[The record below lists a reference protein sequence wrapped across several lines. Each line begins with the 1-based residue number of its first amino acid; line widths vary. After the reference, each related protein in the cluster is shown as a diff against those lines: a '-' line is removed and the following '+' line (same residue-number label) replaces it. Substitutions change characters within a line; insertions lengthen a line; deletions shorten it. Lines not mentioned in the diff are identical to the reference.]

1 MEKES
6 CTFSYCERPQVV
18 EHETDFLILGG
29 GMAACGAAYEA
40 AAWANPKKIRITV
53 VDKAATDRSGAVA
66 QGLSAI
72 NTFMGGN
79 KIEDYVRYVRTDLM
93 GIIREDLV
101 FDLGRHVDDS
111 VMLFEE
117 WGLPIWKKGDD
128 GFSLDGHQA
137 KDAGKPM
144 IKDVYGDPQKI
155 EQTVCRSGKWQ
166 IMINGESYKAIVA
179 EAAKKALESNRKAT
193 GVEENHFERVFIT
206 KPLMDANVPN
216 RIAGAIGFSVRE
228 NKAYI
233 FKAKA
238 ILCAM
243 GGAVNVFR
251 PRSIGEG
258 MGRAWFPVWN
268 SGSGYYF
275 GLQAGAEMTLME
287 NRFVPMRFKDGYGP
301 VGAWFLFFK
310 AKALSADGTDAQVKY
325 GEAVERDFPGYGK
338 AMGTCL
344 RNHVSMI
351 ALRNCEGPI
360 KMQTHTAMQT
370 MGQSFIEK
378 LGEKEG
384 KKKLKHLEAEAWEDF
399 LDMTIAQAG
408 MWAASDIEPDKE
420 PSELIPS
427 EPYLLGSHAGCAGFW
442 VSGPGDISG
451 APAEWSWGYN
461 RMSTVQGLFMA
472 GDVVGASGH
481 KFSSGSH
488 AEGRIAGK
496 AAIAFILD
504 NPDYKPVIKESID
517 ELLSEMYLPY
527 EIYEKY
533 KNYTTSGTFPPN
545 DPRNVNPHY
554 IKPDMYQKRLM
565 KLMDEYVGGISTWY
579 TTSKTM
585 IEEGLKKLKVLEEDG
600 ARLAAANLHELLRCW
615 ENYHR
620 VWAAEAHARHILFRE
635 ESRYPGYYYR
645 ADFPKIDDQN
655 WKCFTNSRYNSAT
668 GEWEFKKVPYVQ
680 IVS

>member
-1 MEKES
+1 
-6 CTFSYCERPQVV
+6 
-18 EHETDFLILGG
+18 
-29 GMAACGAAYEA
+29 
-40 AAWANPKKIRITV
+40 
-53 VDKAATDRSGAVA
+53 
-66 QGLSAI
+66 
-72 NTFMGGN
+72 
-79 KIEDYVRYVRTDLM
+79 M

-101 FDLGRHVDDS
+101 YDLGRVVDDS
-111 VMLFEE
+111 VYLFEE

-137 KDAGKPM
+137 KDAGKAALSEGGTP
-144 IKDVYGDPQKI
+144 
-155 EQTVCRSGKWQ
+155 CRSGKWQ

-179 EAAKKALESNRKAT
+179 EAAKMALETNKKAT
-193 GVEENHFERVFIT
+193 GVEDNHFERVFVIKLLLDT
-206 KPLMDANVPN
+206 NKPNQV
-216 RIAGAIGFSVRE
+216 AGAVGFSVRE
-228 NKAYI
+228 NKAYV

-238 ILCAM
+238 ILNST

-268 SGSGYYF
+268 SGSGYAM
-275 GLQAGAEMTLME
+275 GMQVGAEMTLME

-310 AKALSADGTDAQVKY
+310 AKALDGVGDDPQVKY
-325 GEAVERDFPGYGK
+325 GEAVERDYPGYGK

-351 ALRNCEGPI
+351 SLKNAEGPI
-360 KMQTHTAMQT
+360 KMQTHAAMKNLGST
-370 MGQSFIEK
+370 FMDK

-427 EPYLLGSHAGCAGFW
+427 EPYLLGSHSGCAGFW
-442 VSGPGDISG
+442 CSGPGDVKG

-461 RMSTVQGLFMA
+461 RMSTVNGLFMA

-488 AEGRIAGK
+488 AEGRIAAK
-496 AAIAFILD
+496 AAIAYILD
-504 NPDYKPVIKESID
+504 NADLKPTFKESVD
-517 ELLSEMYLPY
+517 EILADMYLPF
-527 EIYEKY
+527 ELYEKY
-533 KNYTTSGTFPPN
+533 KVYTTAPA
-545 DPRNVNPHY
+545 VNPHY

-565 KLMDEYVGGISTWY
+565 KIMDEYVAGISTWY
-579 TTSKTM
+579 STSKTM
-585 IEEGLKKLKVLEEDG
+585 LEEGMKKLEVLREDG
-600 ARLAAANLHELLRCW
+600 KKLAASNLHELLRCW

-635 ESRYPGYYYR
+635 DTRYPGFYYR
-645 ADFPKIDDQN
+645 SDFPKIDDTN
-655 WKCFTNSRYNSAT
+655 WKCFTNSKIDPAT
-668 GEWEFKKVPYVQ
+668 GKWDFFKKDYVQ
-680 IVS
+680 LFS